1 MPDFAT
7 WISGPWLASAGT
19 TFLIVALAEIG
30 DKSQLVCMTLAARHR
45 GLPVVIG
52 AILAFAVLN
61 LLAVLFG
68 AAVAA
73 WLPEWLVALAVAIL
87 FAGFG
92 ISALRYTEADDDEAV
107 TEKPGH
113 GIVATTFLLI
123 FLAEFGDKTQLAVAA
138 LGSTGTPAA
147 VWTGAT
153 TALAVTSLL
162 GVLAGRKLLNRL
174 PLKWI
179 HRISGVFFLLLALF
193 ASWAQAADF
202 KVTIF
207 GPEPRSTAATRE
219 ATGHFL
225 MVQKT
230 KSC

>member
-7 WISGPWLASAGT
+7 WLSGPWLASAGT

-153 TALAVTSLL
+153 AALAVTSLL

-179 HRISGVFFLLLALF
+179 HRISGVFFLMLAIYAASRLF
-193 ASWAQAADF
+193 
-202 KVTIF
+202 
-207 GPEPRSTAATRE
+207 
-219 ATGHFL
+219 
-225 MVQKT
+225 
-230 KSC
+230 

>member
-1 MPDFAT
+1 MPD
-7 WISGPWLASAGT
+7 LASWLSGQWLTAAGT
-19 TFLIVALAEIG
+19 TFLLVAFAEIG

-52 AILAFAVLN
+52 AIAAFAILN

-73 WLPEWLVALAVAIL
+73 WLPEWLVVVAVAVL

-92 ISALRYTEADDDEAV
+92 INALRYSDDDEDDEV
-107 TEKPGH
+107 EEKPGH

-123 FLAEFGDKTQLAVAA
+123 FLAEFGDKTQIAVAGM
-138 LGSTGTPAA
+138 GSTSEPSA

-153 TALAVTSLL
+153 AALAVTSIL

-179 HRISGVFFLLLALF
+179 HRISGILFLLLAVF
-193 ASWAQAADF
+193 A
-202 KVTIF
+202 VT
-207 GPEPRSTAATRE
+207 R
-219 ATGHFL
+219 L
-225 MVQKT
+225 L
-230 KSC
+230 

>member
-1 MPDFAT
+1 MPD
-7 WISGPWLASAGT
+7 LASWLSGQWLSAAGT
-19 TFLIVALAEIG
+19 TFLLVAFAEIG

-52 AILAFAVLN
+52 ATAAFAVLN

-73 WLPEWLVALAVAIL
+73 WLPEWLVTLAVAAL

-92 ISALRYTEADDDEAV
+92 ISALRYTEDDENDEIE
-107 TEKPGH
+107 EKPGH

-123 FLAEFGDKTQLAVAA
+123 FLAEFGDKTQIAVAG
-138 LGSTGTPAA
+138 LGSTSEPSA
-147 VWTGAT
+147 VWAGAT
-153 TALAVTSLL
+153 AALALTSIL

-179 HRISGVFFLLLALF
+179 HRISGVFFLLLAIFAVTRLF
-193 ASWAQAADF
+193 
-202 KVTIF
+202 
-207 GPEPRSTAATRE
+207 
-219 ATGHFL
+219 
-225 MVQKT
+225 
-230 KSC
+230 